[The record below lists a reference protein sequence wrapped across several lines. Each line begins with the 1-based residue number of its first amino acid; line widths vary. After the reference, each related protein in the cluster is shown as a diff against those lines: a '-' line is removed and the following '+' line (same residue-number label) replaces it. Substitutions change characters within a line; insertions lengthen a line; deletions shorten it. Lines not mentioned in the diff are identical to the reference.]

1 MYVNGCQGQSGQYLK
16 YNNPHKLSLYLSSG
30 LPVVIWKDA
39 AEAKYVM
46 DKKVGI
52 AVGSLTELKSIFDDM
67 DENSYYELC
76 ENVKFISKK
85 LRKGHFATKAIKE
98 AEALL

>member
-1 MYVNGCQGQSGQYLK
+1 M
-16 YNNPHKLSLYLSSG
+16 
-30 LPVVIWKDA
+30 
-39 AEAKYVM
+39 M

-52 AVGSLTELKSIFDDM
+52 AVGSLMELKSIFDDM